1 MSRGEGMIDRAVAVV
16 LPRLS
21 SPASRVLAV
30 LLLLCFFGQRAEA
43 HTIVLRGISFSDEL
57 GGFVLEQVTGKGSIA
72 DPFVVVERM
81 VDPNG
86 ATLVFRAD
94 PSLGNL
100 IGSPDRIGFAL
111 VKVIKNATGHDWSSL
126 EVELQSKLGVPSDH
140 TDELS
145 YGQGSTAGRPFTA
158 SAFARIT
165 LIDEP
170 FDRIEFEDGSVPLG
184 SEVSLRFV
192 ISQPGTLHEA
202 FIAQRPSRP
211 VALRER
217 APSALPAA
225 LAGAFGAAS
234 PM

>member
-1 MSRGEGMIDRAVAVV
+1 MARSGNPDPSLIGRAARF
-16 LPRLS
+16 LI
-21 SPASRVLAV
+21 AA
-30 LLLLCFFGQRAEA
+30 LLLLCFLGPRADA
-43 HTIVLRGISFSDEL
+43 HTIVLHGISFSDEL
-57 GGFVLEQVTGKGSIA
+57 GGFVLEQVTGTGSIA

-94 PSLGNL
+94 LSLGNL
-100 IGSPDRIGFAL
+100 VGSPDRIGFAI

-170 FDRIEFEDGSVPLG
+170 YDRIEFEDGSVPAG
-184 SEVSLRFV
+184 GEVTLRFV
-192 ISQPGTLHEA
+192 VSQPASMHEA

-211 VALRER
+211 VALRDR
-217 APSALPAA
+217 P
-225 LAGAFGAAS
+225 AS
-234 PM
+234 PALVEVSAIPRP

>member
-1 MSRGEGMIDRAVAVV
+1 MILGGEGAIRAPHGQATVA
-16 LPRLS
+16 
-21 SPASRVLAV
+21 LAA
-30 LLLLCFFGQRAEA
+30 LLLLCFFGHRAEA
-43 HTIVLRGISFSDEL
+43 HIVARPGISFSDEL
-57 GGFVLEQVTGKGSIA
+57 GGFVLEKVTGKGTIA

-81 VDPNG
+81 IDPDG

-100 IGSPDRIGFAL
+100 VGSPDRIGFAL

-170 FDRIEFEDGSVPLG
+170 YDRIEFEDGSVPAG
-184 SEVSLRFV
+184 GEVSLHFV
-192 ISQPGTLHEA
+192 VSQPANLREA

-211 VALRER
+211 VALREGPA
-217 APSALPAA
+217 APALPPL
-225 LAGAFGAAS
+225 LAEAR
-234 PM
+234 